1 MGDPV
6 SITTGVL
13 ALLGTWLKVGW
24 QLKQLYDGAAIANTK
39 VQSLLTDVEGYT
51 RVLQSMKETFQQDK
65 VKSTL
70 EATGHIGSHWS
81 NLSASIRDGQESL
94 SQLEATLD
102 KVNKNVSLLDGA
114 RKHIR
119 LMVAADEIVMYQL
132 QIRSHRDTLQL
143 SLQTVML
150 NQPGHE
156 MESLKHLRNT
166 IQLAATVVSST
177 STIMGVDLDQ
187 EGSSDFGDC
196 FPREP
201 NEAMNKWLS
210 SNTVYEFGEGD
221 ENEQQY
227 GNSGGT
233 SQPAN
238 NLDGSD
244 SDSELDAELSQA
256 LFKRGVEKL
265 TREDLE
271 GAESLLRKSLARAPG
286 SDLESRRQI
295 LTSIHVACRGQN
307 NYNECRAVLLEIL
320 SFHPNN
326 THTANIEG
334 IPELGGPDGD
344 ARIKKSLR
352 LLIMV
357 CQDEGNHVEE
367 EAFTA
372 ILSDFR
378 AKMVAD
384 PSALVEET
392 QASPKPT
399 SLLAPAV
406 SQLASGDP
414 ERPAQYQQSYI
425 IHGKTYPSRVTS
437 VEDDQRLPYRR
448 KSFDKQFP
456 TPIGNNE
463 QLSTTDAID
472 EALPVPNDVP
482 QSFPLSVL
490 NPSTINSNSDS
501 LIIIL
506 GDESCGK
513 TEFLMFAES
522 GKVSAV

>member
-1 MGDPV
+1 
-6 SITTGVL
+6 
-13 ALLGTWLKVGW
+13 
-24 QLKQLYDGAAIANTK
+24 
-39 VQSLLTDVEGYT
+39 
-51 RVLQSMKETFQQDK
+51 
-65 VKSTL
+65 
-70 EATGHIGSHWS
+70 
-81 NLSASIRDGQESL
+81 
-94 SQLEATLD
+94 
-102 KVNKNVSLLDGA
+102 
-114 RKHIR
+114 
-119 LMVAADEIVMYQL
+119 
-132 QIRSHRDTLQL
+132 
-143 SLQTVML
+143 
-150 NQPGHE
+150 
-156 MESLKHLRNT
+156 
-166 IQLAATVVSST
+166 
-177 STIMGVDLDQ
+177 MGVDLDQ

-295 LTSIHVACRGQN
+295 LTSIH
-307 NYNECRAVLLEIL
+307 
-320 SFHPNN
+320 S
-326 THTANIEG
+326 IEG

-344 ARIKKSLR
+344 ARIKKSPR

-522 GKVSAV
+522 GKVSAKRLDRKNLTAD